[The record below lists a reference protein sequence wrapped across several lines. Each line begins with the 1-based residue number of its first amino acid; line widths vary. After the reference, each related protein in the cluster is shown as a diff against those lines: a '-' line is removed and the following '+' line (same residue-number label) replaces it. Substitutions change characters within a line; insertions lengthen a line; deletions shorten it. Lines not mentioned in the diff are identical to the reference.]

1 MGTRIVLLGRLAIE
15 RADAPAPGRHAA
27 LAGRRSEVVFAF
39 LAAEHRRS
47 VSREELADEV
57 WPETLPETWNA
68 ALRGVL
74 SDVRRFLEGAGLDP
88 AETLVAERGRLRL
101 RLPEDAVVDVDEAHA
116 ALDRARE
123 QLAAGDA
130 AAAAAAAELAAD
142 QAALPFLSH
151 SEGRWAAGVRIQ
163 LDE

>member
-1 MGTRIVLLGRLAIE
+1 METRIVLLGRLAIE
-15 RADAPAPGRHAA
+15 RGDVPAADRETA
-27 LAGRRSEVVFAF
+27 LPGRRSEVVFAF

-57 WPETLPETWNA
+57 WPETLPDTWNA

-88 AETLVAERGRLRL
+88 AQTLVAERGRLRL
-101 RLPEDAVVDVDEAHA
+101 RLPEGAVVDVEEAHA
-116 ALDRARE
+116 ALDRARG

-151 SEGRWAAGVRIQ
+151 SE
-163 LDE
+163 

>member
-1 MGTRIVLLGRLAIE
+1 MGTRIVLLGQLAIE
-15 RADAPAPGRHAA
+15 RGDVPAAGREAM
-27 LAGRRSEVVFAF
+27 LPGRRSEVVFAF

-57 WPETLPETWNA
+57 WPETLPDTWNA

-88 AETLVAERGRLRL
+88 AETLVADRGGLRL
-101 RLPEDAVVDVDEAHA
+101 LLPDGAVVDMDEARA

-123 QLAAGDA
+123 HLAAGDA
-130 AAAAAAAELAAD
+130 EAAATAAALAAD
-142 QAALPFLSH
+142 QAALPFLAH
-151 SEGRWAAGVRIQ
+151 H
-163 LDE
+163 